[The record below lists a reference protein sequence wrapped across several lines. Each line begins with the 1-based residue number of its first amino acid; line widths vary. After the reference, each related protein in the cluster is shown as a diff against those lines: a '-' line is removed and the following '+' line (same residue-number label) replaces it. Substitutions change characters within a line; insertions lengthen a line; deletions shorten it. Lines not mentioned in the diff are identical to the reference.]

1 MSGFNLLS
9 IILIINSI
17 TLISLVLTQND
28 TSKDT
33 LIQNSSR
40 TNPIELIIWISMIL
54 EIILL
59 LVFGKI
65 TDF

>member
-1 MSGFNLLS
+1 MSGFNSFS

-17 TLISLVLTQND
+17 VLISLVLTQND
-28 TSKDT
+28 TSKDS

-40 TNPIELIIWISMIL
+40 TNPIEIIIWVCMIL
-54 EIILL
+54 QIFLL
-59 LVFGKI
+59 LIFGKI